1 MSLSIDIPWDDVYLP
16 YTVTGTYIE
25 NNGKFSQIY
34 GNVAIVDC
42 NYFYDDLLAGLKV
55 AAQNIE
61 KFVDREVAL
70 LLIAAVKAEI
80 KNVNLTVCDT
90 PYEVNGVLND

>member
-1 MSLSIDIPWDDVYLP
+1 MSLSINIPWDDVILP
-16 YTVTGTYIE
+16 YNVAGTYSE

-55 AAQNIE
+55 AA
-61 KFVDREVAL
+61 
-70 LLIAAVKAEI
+70 
-80 KNVNLTVCDT
+80 
-90 PYEVNGVLND
+90 